1 MGVIEYMHAT
11 CDEATVGRKGVKER
25 TNMRQILLCT
35 AKSESAAIRGPNKGV
50 ARDVRDVG

>member
-11 CDEATVGRKGVKER
+11 WDEAAVGRKGVKER